1 MKFDFIIVL
10 FLLPFIVSAQKT
22 KEKLDTLLK
31 KKDNEEYVA
40 KYKNKITV
48 RPFLQQQLM
57 SLNFIDKEKEELSV
71 IYTPNVKVYAGVDLN
86 YRFLGASFLFKIPP
100 LQKVQ
105 SRLGETKF
113 INMKFSLNTAHFCAE
128 TYYQRYAGFYLF
140 NAKEFNTTFHKNFS
154 FIQDTFPQ
162 LENLK
167 VSAFGINLNFQFSN
181 KMSLAAAFNQTK
193 RQLKSH
199 GSFLFM
205 MSYQFTG
212 ISNNDTLVPD
222 SSIRELSNV
231 ARYKSGVYNTIGI
244 APGYGYTLVIKQ
256 SYYITAIG
264 YVGVGL
270 QPQYNKYF
278 DDTEFK
284 FRSSYKFNFKFAAG
298 YNGEVFFAGISG
310 GLDMNTIN
318 LDAMKIQV
326 IPMFWK
332 IGAGMR
338 F

>member
-1 MKFDFIIVL
+1 MKYSFILLL
-10 FLLPFIVSAQKT
+10 FMLPFIVSAQKP

-71 IYTPNVKVYAGVDLN
+71 IYTPNVKVYAGFDVH

-100 LQKVQ
+100 LQAIQ
-105 SRLGETKF
+105 TRLGETKF
-113 INMKFSLNTAHFCAE
+113 LNFKFSLNTTHLSIE
-128 TYYQRYAGFYLF
+128 TYYQKYEGFYLF
-140 NAKEFNTTFHKNFS
+140 NVRDFGSTYKDFS
-154 FIQDTFPQ
+154 ILKDTFPQ
-162 LENLK
+162 LENLS
-167 VSAFGINLNFQFSN
+167 VAAFGLSMNFQLSN

-205 MSYQFTG
+205 TSYQYTG
-212 ISNNDTLVPD
+212 ITNNDTLVPD
-222 SSIRELSNV
+222 SSIYELPNV
-231 ARYKSGVYNTIGI
+231 SRYKSGVYNTIGI
-244 APGYGYTLVIKQ
+244 APGYGYTLVIMQ
-256 SYYITAIG
+256 SYYITLIG
-264 YVGVGL
+264 YVGLGM
-270 QPQYNKYF
+270 QPQYNRYF
-278 DDTEFK
+278 DDNEFK
-284 FRSSYKFNFKFAAG
+284 FRSSYKFNAKFATG
-298 YNGEVFFAGISG
+298 YNGEVFFAGISA

-326 IPMFWK
+326 MPMFWK